1 MNMGSLGIQELMIL
15 SCVCLVPIIAVVA
28 VVIALLVV
36 VGRRKPKAE
45 SREEAAPLTP
55 APAAPREPAARLEP
69 SSGSEPAVKTR
80 ATAVSEPVVKSCSS
94 CGADN
99 PVGNAFCEYCGASV
113 AEK

>member
-1 MNMGSLGIQELMIL
+1 MNMGSLGIPECLII
-15 SCVCLVPIIAVVA
+15 SCVCLVPVAIAVG

-36 VGRRKPKAE
+36 RGRRKPKAE
-45 SREEAAPLTP
+45 SREEAPQAP
-55 APAAPREPAARLEP
+55 APAAPREPVAEP
-69 SSGSEPAVKTR
+69 APSLAPELAVKTR

-99 PVGNAFCEYCGASV
+99 PAGNAFCEYCGASL